1 MEGGLKMTTTEI
13 IDTVKT
19 LKTLKINPLKNLKG
33 AHFDMDSIKIETI
46 AKPIARHF
54 WSRLDEID
62 RKYSQDDKILN
73 KTYRRID
80 DLVDAV
86 STEKAS
92 EIAKVYKDFDRL
104 PKWLQIYV
112 GNSHR
117 ES

>member
-1 MEGGLKMTTTEI
+1 MTTTEI
-13 IDTVKT
+13 INTVKT
-19 LKTLKINPLKNLKG
+19 LKTFKINPLKSLKG

-46 AKPIARHF
+46 AKPIARHY
-54 WSRLDEID
+54 WLKLDEID
-62 RKYSQDDKILN
+62 KKYSQDDAIIN
-73 KTYRRID
+73 KTYCCID

-112 GNSHR
+112 GDSHR
-117 ES
+117 EDLI